1 MWSNIKIKL
10 PRWSLQKLKQNRRSR
25 VRYQSKSKIPGVI
38 AFLWLLRHT
47 LCVSK
52 LFKLAIFLA
61 KGTERLGLK
70 PKPNLKLKNKSNK
83 TVTFFSVSEPN
94 KAKLLSF
101 QSYCFGFC
109 IAVCISNNQRI
120 LGKFKT
126 GLQLYCTI
134 LFCELIQWCQTN
146 FM

>member
-1 MWSNIKIKL
+1 MWSNFKIKL
-10 PRWSLQKLKQNRRSR
+10 PRWSLTKTETKPPQPCTLPKQIKNSWRNRFS
-25 VRYQSKSKIPGVI
+25 
-38 AFLWLLRHT
+38 WLLSHT
-47 LCVSK
+47 LFVSK

-61 KGTERLGLK
+61 KGTERLGLE

-109 IAVCISNNQRI
+109 IAVCVSNNQRI